1 MEEKEEKEEK
11 NVYRER
17 PDLVAALEETYI
29 RPYIEKDDWDGQES
43 DAFAKI
49 MSITEVVGETAVKL
63 IFKKVSFSRSQHHTV
78 ITSEAE
84 TPWWIF
90 KKNAEDELT
99 TEMVLA
105 NMVKV
110 SRDDVVE
117 LARKTLKQSLQVM
130 EDMGIHKVEIL
141 R

>member
-1 MEEKEEKEEK
+1 MEEKE
-11 NVYRER
+11 VFRER

-63 IFKKVSFSRSQHHTV
+63 IFKKVSFSRSQNHTV

-105 NMVKV
+105 HLVTA

>member
-1 MEEKEEKEEK
+1 MEKQEEKEEKEL
-11 NVYRER
+11 YRER
-17 PDLVAALEETYI
+17 TDLVAALEETYI
-29 RPYIEKDDWDGQES
+29 RPFERDDWNGQES

-49 MSITEVVGETAVKL
+49 LSISEVVGETAVKL
-63 IFKKVSFSRSQHHTV
+63 ILKRVSFVRSQNHTV
-78 ITSEAE
+78 ITSESE
-84 TPWWIF
+84 TPCWIF

-99 TEMVLA
+99 TEMILA

-130 EDMGIHKVEIL
+130 EDMGMHKVEIL

>member
-1 MEEKEEKEEK
+1 MEEKEEKDKKE
-11 NVYRER
+11 VFRER

-29 RPYIEKDDWDGQES
+29 RPYIERDDWDGQES

-63 IFKKVSFSRSQHHTV
+63 IFKKVSFSRSQNHTV

-105 NMVKV
+105 HRIKV
-110 SRDDVVE
+110 SREEFVE
-117 LARKTLKQSLQVM
+117 FARKTVQQSLQVM
-130 EDMGIHKVEIL
+130 EDMGIHKAEIL

>member
-1 MEEKEEKEEK
+1 MEEKEEKDEK
-11 NVYRER
+11 EVFRER

-29 RPYIEKDDWDGQES
+29 RPYIERDDWDGQES

-49 MSITEVVGETAVKL
+49 LSITEVVGETAVKL
-63 IFKKVSFSRSQHHTV
+63 IFKKVSFSRSQKHTV

-99 TEMVLA
+99 AEMVLA
-105 NMVKV
+105 HLVTA

-117 LARKTLKQSLQVM
+117 LARKTVKQSLQVM
-130 EDMGIHKVEIL
+130 EDMGIHKEEIL
-141 R
+141 H

>member
-11 NVYRER
+11 EVFRER

-29 RPYIEKDDWDGQES
+29 RPYIERDDWDGQES

-49 MSITEVVGETAVKL
+49 LSITEVVGETAVKL
-63 IFKKVSFSRSQHHTV
+63 IFKKVSFSRSQNHTV

-99 TEMVLA
+99 AEMVLA
-105 NMVKV
+105 HMVTA

>member
-1 MEEKEEKEEK
+1 MEEKEEKDEK
-11 NVYRER
+11 EVFRER

-63 IFKKVSFSRSQHHTV
+63 IFKKVSFSRSQNHTV

-99 TEMVLA
+99 AEMVLA
-105 NMVKV
+105 HLVTA

-130 EDMGIHKVEIL
+130 EDMGIHKEEIL

>member
-1 MEEKEEKEEK
+1 MSEEKEEKE
-11 NVYRER
+11 VYRER
-17 PDLVAALEETYI
+17 PDLVEALKGTYI
-29 RPYIEKDDWDGQES
+29 RPFVDKDDWDGQES

-49 MSITEVVGETAVKL
+49 LSITEVVGETAVKL
-63 IFKKVSFSRSQHHTV
+63 IFKKVSFSRSQNHTV

-105 NMVKV
+105 HRIKV
-110 SRDDVVE
+110 SREEFVE
-117 LARKTLKQSLQVM
+117 FARKTVQQSLQVM
-130 EDMGIHKVEIL
+130 EDMGIHKAEIL

>member
-11 NVYRER
+11 EVFRER

-29 RPYIEKDDWDGQES
+29 RPYIERDDWDGQES
-43 DAFAKI
+43 DAFAQI
-49 MSITEVVGETAVKL
+49 RSITEVVGETAVKL
-63 IFKKVSFSRSQHHTV
+63 IFKKVSFSRSQNHTV

-99 TEMVLA
+99 VEMVLA
-105 NMVKV
+105 HMVTA

-117 LARKTLKQSLQVM
+117 LARKTLQQSLQVM

>member
-1 MEEKEEKEEK
+1 MEEKEEKDKKE
-11 NVYRER
+11 VFRER

-29 RPYIEKDDWDGQES
+29 RPYIERDDWDGQES

-49 MSITEVVGETAVKL
+49 LSITEVVGETAVKL
-63 IFKKVSFSRSQHHTV
+63 IFKKVSFSRSQNHTV

-99 TEMVLA
+99 AEMVLA
-105 NMVKV
+105 HLVTA

>member
-1 MEEKEEKEEK
+1 MEEKKEKELF
-11 NVYRER
+11 RER

-29 RPYIEKDDWDGQES
+29 RPFVDRDEWDGQES

-63 IFKKVSFSRSQHHTV
+63 IFKKVSFSRSQNHTV

-99 TEMVLA
+99 AEMVLSH
-105 NMVKV
+105 MVTA
-110 SRDDVVE
+110 SRDEVVE
-117 LARKTLKQSLQVM
+117 LARKTLNQSLQVM
-130 EDMGIHKVEIL
+130 EDMGIHKAEIL

>member
-11 NVYRER
+11 EVFRER

-29 RPYIEKDDWDGQES
+29 RPYIERDDWDGQES

-63 IFKKVSFSRSQHHTV
+63 IFKKVSFSRSQNHTV

-105 NMVKV
+105 HMVTA

-117 LARKTLKQSLQVM
+117 LARKTLKQSLQVL
-130 EDMGIHKVEIL
+130 EDMGIHKEEIL

>member
-1 MEEKEEKEEK
+1 MEEKEEKDEK
-11 NVYRER
+11 EVFRER

-63 IFKKVSFSRSQHHTV
+63 IFKKVSFSRSQNHTV
-78 ITSEAE
+78 VTSEAE

-105 NMVKV
+105 HMVTA

-117 LARKTLKQSLQVM
+117 LARKTLQQSLQVM
-130 EDMGIHKVEIL
+130 EDMGIHKEEIL

>member
-1 MEEKEEKEEK
+1 MEEKEEKDEK
-11 NVYRER
+11 EVFRER

-63 IFKKVSFSRSQHHTV
+63 IFKKVSFSRSQNHTV

-105 NMVKV
+105 HMVTA

-130 EDMGIHKVEIL
+130 EDMGIHKEEVL

>member
-11 NVYRER
+11 EVFRER

-29 RPYIEKDDWDGQES
+29 RPYIERDDWDGQES

-49 MSITEVVGETAVKL
+49 LSITEVVGETAVKL
-63 IFKKVSFSRSQHHTV
+63 IFKKVSFSRSQNHTV

-105 NMVKV
+105 HMVTA

>member
-63 IFKKVSFSRSQHHTV
+63 IFKKVSFSRSQNHTV
-78 ITSEAE
+78 ITTETE

>member
-1 MEEKEEKEEK
+1 MEEKEEKAEK
-11 NVYRER
+11 EVFRER

-63 IFKKVSFSRSQHHTV
+63 IFKKVSFSRSQNHTV

-105 NMVKV
+105 HMVTA

-130 EDMGIHKVEIL
+130 EDMGIHKEELL

>member
-1 MEEKEEKEEK
+1 MEEKEEKDEK
-11 NVYRER
+11 EVFRER

-63 IFKKVSFSRSQHHTV
+63 ILKKVSFSRSQNHTV

-105 NMVKV
+105 HLVTA

-117 LARKTLKQSLQVM
+117 LARKTLTQSLQVM

>member
-11 NVYRER
+11 EVFRER

-29 RPYIEKDDWDGQES
+29 RPYIERDDWDGQES

-49 MSITEVVGETAVKL
+49 LSITEVVGETAVKL
-63 IFKKVSFSRSQHHTV
+63 IFKKVSFSRSQNHTV

-84 TPWWIF
+84 TPGWIF

-105 NMVKV
+105 HMVTA

>member
-1 MEEKEEKEEK
+1 MEEKEEKDEK
-11 NVYRER
+11 EVFRER

-63 IFKKVSFSRSQHHTV
+63 IFKKVSFSRSQNHTV

-105 NMVKV
+105 HMVTA

-117 LARKTLKQSLQVM
+117 LARKTLTQSLQVM
-130 EDMGIHKVEIL
+130 EDMGMHKVEIL

>member
-63 IFKKVSFSRSQHHTV
+63 IFKKVSFSRSQNHTV
-78 ITSEAE
+78 ITTETE

-105 NMVKV
+105 HMVTA

-117 LARKTLKQSLQVM
+117 LARKTLEQSLQVM
-130 EDMGIHKVEIL
+130 EDMGIHKEEIL

>member
-1 MEEKEEKEEK
+1 MEEKKEKELF
-11 NVYRER
+11 RER

-29 RPYIEKDDWDGQES
+29 RPFVDRDEWDGQES

-63 IFKKVSFSRSQHHTV
+63 IFKKVSFSRSQNHTV

-105 NMVKV
+105 HMVTA

>member
-1 MEEKEEKEEK
+1 MEEKEEKDEK
-11 NVYRER
+11 EVFRER

-63 IFKKVSFSRSQHHTV
+63 IFKKVSFSRSQNHTV

-105 NMVKV
+105 HMVTA

-130 EDMGIHKVEIL
+130 EDMGIHKEEIL